1 MNLLNSHTHPL
12 VLDVETDGL
21 NPTVIH
27 CCVVNDEVFY
37 DADNF
42 NTFLTSFDTKHVVV
56 VGHNIIGYDRPVLE
70 RLWGSDF
77 SGFAIIDTLVLSRLS
92 NPPRD
97 GGHSLASWGER
108 LGFPKGDYSDWDKLT
123 PEMVTYCKQDVKVTT
138 KLLEHLK
145 KELAGFSDA
154 SAVLEFDTQRV
165 IAEQINNGWLLD
177 QRQAYDLLAEL
188 KEKKNDLEA
197 EVQVVFKPLPTYVKE
212 ITPKVNKDGS
222 LSVVGLKFLGLEYL
236 KNVEGVFSRVDYPI
250 FSLGS
255 RPQIARWLQHYG
267 WTPEAFTDGGKKAIE
282 NISKLK
288 GEDKIEAQVL
298 FDSQMLKGKH
308 VEISEDT
315 LTDVEGIPE
324 AQLIAEYLMVQDR
337 ISQVNNWLGYVE
349 EDGRVRGYVNS
360 NGAVTGRMTHS
371 SPNVAGVTSS
381 KKPYGKE
388 CRSCWVV
395 PEGYRLVGCD
405 ASQIELRLLAH
416 YMNDAEYINSFKVSD
431 VHTANQIAAGLET
444 RDQAKTFIYAFLY
457 GSGDAL
463 IGKIVGGDSKAGKNL
478 KARFLKNLP
487 ALAKLKADVSQA
499 AARGYLKGLDGRKI
513 WIRSPH
519 AALNS
524 LLQGA
529 GAVVMKKALT
539 ELDVYSKLWGIE
551 RKFVGN
557 IHDEIQTEVI
567 TPKAH
572 VFGRL
577 AVSCIQAAGIH
588 FDLNCPLDGDYKVGS
603 NWAETH

>member
-1 MNLLNSHTHPL
+1 
-12 VLDVETDGL
+12 
-21 NPTVIH
+21 VIH

-37 DADNF
+37 DAYALNEFLSDF
-42 NTFLTSFDTKHVVV
+42 NLEYTL
-56 VGHNIIGYDRPVLE
+56 VGHNIIGYDQPFLK
-70 RLWGSDF
+70 RLWGCDLSKF
-77 SGFAIIDTLVLSRLS
+77 NIIDTLVLSRLA
-92 NPPRD
+92 NPSRD

-108 LGFPKGDYSDWDKLT
+108 LGFPKGDYSDWTKLT

-197 EVQVVFKPLPTYVKE
+197 EVQVVFKPLPTFIKE
-212 ITPKVNKDGS
+212 VVPKVNKDGS
-222 LSVVGLKFLGLEYL
+222 LSVVGLKFLGLDYL
-236 KNVEGVFSRVDYPI
+236 KNVEGAFSRVDYPQ
-250 FSLGS
+250 FNLGS
-255 RPQIARWLQHYG
+255 RQQIGRWLQHFG
-267 WTPEAFTDGGKKAIE
+267 WKPQQFTEKGTPVVDETILE
-282 NISKLK
+282 
-288 GEDKIEAQVL
+288 EV
-298 FDSQMLKGKH
+298 
-308 VEISEDT
+308 T
-315 LTDVEGIPE
+315 GIPE
-324 AQLIAEYLMVQDR
+324 ATLIAQYLMLQKRIAQVQSW
-337 ISQVNNWLGYVE
+337 IEAVNP
-349 EDGRVRGYVNS
+349 DTGRVHGYVNS

-371 SPNVAGVTSS
+371 SPNLAQVPAGYS
-381 KKPYGKE
+381 PYGKE
-388 CRSCWVV
+388 CRSCWIV
-395 PEGYRLVGCD
+395 PKGFSLVGCD
-405 ASQIELRLLAH
+405 ASGLELRMLAH
-416 YMNDAEYINSFKVSD
+416 YMNDSDYTNLLLNAD
-431 VHTANQIAAGLET
+431 VHTANQLAAGLET

-457 GSGDAL
+457 GAGDAK
-463 IGKIVGGDSKAGKNL
+463 IGSIVGGNAKVGKVL
-478 KARFLKNLP
+478 KERFLSNTP
-487 ALAKLKADVSQA
+487 ALAKLKADVAQA

-588 FDLNCPLDGDYKVGS
+588 FDLNCPLDGDYKVGL